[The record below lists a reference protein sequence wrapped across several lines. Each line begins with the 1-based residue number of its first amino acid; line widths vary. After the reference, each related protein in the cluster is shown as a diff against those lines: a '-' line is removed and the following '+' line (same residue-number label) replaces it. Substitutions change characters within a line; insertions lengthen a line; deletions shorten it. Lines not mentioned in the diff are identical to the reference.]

1 MCCVRE
7 RGGERGERG
16 RKKEKVK
23 SFQPQMKSETNLE
36 CMKAS
41 QLQIQKVKNMRGPLV
56 LVFLLPIDNKGL
68 SAT

>member
-1 MCCVRE
+1 MLCERE
-7 RGGERGERG
+7 RGRERRE
-16 RKKEKVK
+16 RKKERKVK

>member
-1 MCCVRE
+1 MLCE
-7 RGGERGERG
+7 KERG
-16 RKKEKVK
+16 RERRERKKEKKVK

-41 QLQIQKVKNMRGPLV
+41 QLQIQKVKNMRGPPV